1 MSAGRILGVQFVAA
15 FLLALLTWIAIWQS
29 LYWRLWWFDIPMH
42 ILGGV
47 WAGLC
52 AAWLTARREEGF
64 SLLWCLVFT
73 LAIGIGW
80 ELFEYSEGIAF
91 PRYFS
96 YPADT
101 IKDLVMDL
109 VGGALGWFLA
119 TKLLP
124 SHKIKG

>member
-1 MSAGRILGVQFVAA
+1 
-15 FLLALLTWIAIWQS
+15 
-29 LYWRLWWFDIPMH
+29 
-42 ILGGV
+42 
-47 WAGLC
+47 
-52 AAWLTARREEGF
+52 
-64 SLLWCLVFT
+64 VFT